1 MGVEVIHAGTDG
13 DAVEAAY
20 KGAEVLE
27 AGGIVAFAT
36 ETVYGLAA
44 LATDA
49 DAMARLGGLKSRP
62 NGPFT
67 VHIGRVH
74 DLDQYVR
81 DIGVDAQRLIRRCWP
96 GPVTVILPTGG
107 RLGEDRLQD
116 AGLYDVLTHD
126 DRIAIRCPATPVAQM
141 MLSAAGDP
149 VVATSANL
157 AGQPSPHSAAE
168 ALEAVG
174 DRIDLMIDSGTTEYG
189 RDSTIVRFEPD
200 GWQMIREGAY
210 DERTIRK
217 LTTKVI
223 LFVCTGNTCRS
234 PMASGLARIYLADRI
249 GCAESELA
257 DHGILVISAGL
268 RAVGGHRAAS
278 NAISAARQYGADISQ
293 HVSRKLTIELISSAD
308 AVFCMTESHAA
319 RVRRMLPAAVNKVR
333 RLCRDGDISDPIG
346 GDRDF
351 YHHAAD
357 RIQVALMDR
366 LGKETL

>member
-1 MGVEVIHAGTDG
+1 MGVEVIHIGSDG
-13 DAVEAAY
+13 QAVEAAY

-27 AGGIVAFAT
+27 AGGLVGFAT

-44 LATDA
+44 MATHQG
-49 DAMARLGGLKSRP
+49 AMARLGEVKSRP
-62 NGPFT
+62 AGPFT

-74 DLDQYVR
+74 DLDRFVQDAAVP
-81 DIGVDAQRLIRRCWP
+81 AQRLIRRCWP

-107 RLGEDRLQD
+107 RLAERRLQE
-116 AGLYDVLTHD
+116 AGLHDVLSWD
-126 DRIAIRCPATPVAQM
+126 GQIALRCPATLVAQA

-157 AGQPSPHSAAE
+157 AGQGSPHTAVA
-168 ALEAVG
+168 ALESVG
-174 DRIDLMIDSGTTEYG
+174 DRIDLMIDSGATEHDK
-189 RDSTIVRFEPD
+189 DSTIVRFGSD
-200 GWQMIREGAY
+200 GWQMVREGAY
-210 DERTIRK
+210 DERIIRK

-234 PMASGLARIYLADRI
+234 PMAAGLARKYLADRL
-249 GCAESELA
+249 GCTEAELP
-257 DHGILVISAGL
+257 DHGLQIMSAGL
-268 RAVGGHRAAS
+268 YAVGGHHAAS
-278 NAISAARQYGADISQ
+278 DAIAAARQYGADISQ

-319 RVRRMLPAAVNKVR
+319 RVRRMLPSAVNKVR

-346 GDRDF
+346 SGRNY

-357 RIQVALMDR
+357 RIQVALMNR
-366 LGKETL
+366 LGKEIL